1 MVLNEKSQ
9 QVDKLEFEEKKL
21 REQAS
26 NQKQE
31 LEQQLKSKD
40 EEIEHLKVMNIGT
53 TLSYV
58 FPELNVYCD
67 RFLQVYT

>member
-1 MVLNEKSQ
+1 MNEKSQ

-31 LEQQLKSKD
+31 LEQQLNSKD
-40 EEIEHLKVMNIGT
+40 EEIEHLKVILIEKTLTNI
-53 TLSYV
+53 SN
-58 FPELNVYCD
+58 F
-67 RFLQVYT
+67 

>member
-1 MVLNEKSQ
+1 MNEKSQ

-40 EEIEHLKVMNIGT
+40 EEIEHLKVINIGT
-53 TLSYV
+53 TLNYV
-58 FPELNVYCD
+58 FPELKC
-67 RFLQVYT
+67 LL

>member
-40 EEIEHLKVMNIGT
+40 EEIEHLKVINIGT
-53 TLSYV
+53 TLNYV
-58 FPELNVYCD
+58 FN
-67 RFLQVYT
+67 FS